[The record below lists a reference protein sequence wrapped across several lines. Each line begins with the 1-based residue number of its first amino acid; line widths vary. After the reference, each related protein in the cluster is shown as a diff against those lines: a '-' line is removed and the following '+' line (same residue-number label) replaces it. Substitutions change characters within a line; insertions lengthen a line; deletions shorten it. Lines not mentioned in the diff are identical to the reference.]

1 MRSSRSLLP
10 LPATLVSPGSVC
22 KRTLVFPSRAT
33 VLTIVARGSAYDCS
47 KKPQSVGEL
56 AKAQENETV
65 EEAVEAVG
73 AQAGKAAPRRS
84 AKMTERIV
92 RGPGLLSTIIEEAN
106 SGPCSRIPC
115 HPPYSHG
122 ESAMVNGRTCSLQSA
137 STTRR
142 ITTA

>member
-10 LPATLVSPGSVC
+10 LPVTLVSPGSVC

-65 EEAVEAVG
+65 EEAVWAP
-73 AQAGKAAPRRS
+73 AGKAAPRRS
-84 AKMTERIV
+84 AKAAARIATAARLQPTMIGEV
-92 RGPGLLSTIIEEAN
+92 AN
-106 SGPCSRIPC
+106 LR
-115 HPPYSHG
+115 
-122 ESAMVNGRTCSLQSA
+122 A
-137 STTRR
+137 TRQIR
-142 ITTA
+142 RHLRK